1 MRKMACGFMLI
12 SVMGTQAMAQES
24 SRPATETAAA
34 TPATGASAVPAPAQG
49 PDTPVPAKRVTIAA
63 GFDFVSAYMFRGIRQ
78 EDSGVIFPPFVDL
91 GYTAYS
97 GDGALKSITLNGGN
111 WNSLHSGPTGTW
123 YEADYYG
130 SATFTFGQWKPAA
143 LFTSYTSP
151 NDTFGSV
158 YELAGVIA
166 YDDSGTTFPLS
177 PKAIL
182 AFELDGQA
190 DGGANKG
197 TYLELGVR
205 PVLPVVSSSKYPLTV
220 AIPTK
225 LGLSLKDYYE
235 GPNGS
240 DTFGFFSTGAVASVP
255 LAFMNGKTSWEVHGG
270 IDIQWL
276 GDNLKAL
283 NNDDGVKPIAIVGIS
298 VTY

>member
-1 MRKMACGFMLI
+1 MACGFVLV
-12 SVMGTQAMAQES
+12 SVIGTQAMAQES
-24 SRPATETAAA
+24 TKSTTETAANGTA
-34 TPATGASAVPAPAQG
+34 TAAAPAPVQN
-49 PDTPVPAKRVTIAA
+49 PDAPASAKRVTVAA

-97 GDGALKSITLNGGN
+97 GDGALKSVTLNGGT
-111 WNSLHSGPTGTW
+111 WNSLHSGPTATW

-130 SATFTFGQWKPAA
+130 SATFTFGRWKPGA

-151 NDTFGSV
+151 NDTFASV

-166 YDDSGTTFPLS
+166 YDDSGSAFALS
-177 PKAIL
+177 PKAII

-190 DGGANKG
+190 DGGTSEG

-205 PVLPVVSSSKYPLTV
+205 PVLPVVASSKYPLTV

-225 LGLSLKDYYE
+225 LALSLKDYYE

-240 DTFGFFSTGAVASVP
+240 DTFGFFSTGALASVP
-255 LAFMNGKTSWEVHGG
+255 LAFMNGRTTWEVHGG
-270 IDIQWL
+270 VDIQWL

-283 NNDDGVKPIAIVGIS
+283 NNDDGVKPIAIIGVS